1 MQQIVTEIGMI
12 TGTFNKIPRKKN
24 SHGYGWA
31 RTWAENLNVGINHNG
46 DPVEILYLDHGV
58 NFGGGLNLFGGFND
72 ELKQRIDNFLLA
84 DKVYSLD
91 MPMPEYGNMLA
102 KRKDVKDKAWC
113 ALVQQ
118 KCDNAQTL
126 LSTDL
131 DTTWLTIG
139 DSHTAAFAPEGSMV
153 IKTDGLTLN
162 GQLRSNFQYIKDH
175 MAKCNNLQGIT
186 LSFGNID
193 IRHHLCRL
201 HIDPRDMWINLKR
214 FGDSL
219 PIPVEYSVPWPIEFE
234 GRRLP
239 KTGYYKHQPFWGT
252 HYERKIMLERV
263 LETMDM
269 VSMNKVMYPRD
280 WLTIDPEVF
289 AKTKMEST
297 SSVHI
302 SPEVYRRKEFGE
314 DYVQLTDF
322 MI

>member
-31 RTWAENLNVGINHNG
+31 RTWAENLNVSINHNG

-118 KCDNAQTL
+118 KCDNAQTV

-131 DTTWLTIG
+131 DTQWLTIG

-201 HIDPRDMWINLKR
+201 HIDPRDMWIDLKR

>member
-201 HIDPRDMWINLKR
+201 HIDPRDMWIDLKR

-239 KTGYYKHQPFWGT
+239 KTGYYKGQPFWGSY
-252 HYERKIMLERV
+252 YERSQMLERIF
-263 LETMDM
+263 ETMDM
-269 VSMNKVMYPRD
+269 ISMNRIMYPME
-280 WLTIDPEVF
+280 WLKMNPEEF
-289 AKTKMEST
+289 AKTKMEGT

-302 SPEVYRRKEFGE
+302 SPEVYRRKDFGQQ
-314 DYVQLTDF
+314 YVLP
-322 MI
+322 I

>member
-201 HIDPRDMWINLKR
+201 HIDPRDMWIDLKR

>member
-1 MQQIVTEIGMI
+1 MI
-12 TGTFNKIPRKKN
+12 TGTFNKIPKKKN

-91 MPMPEYGNMLA
+91 MTMPEYGNMLA

>member
-1 MQQIVTEIGMI
+1 MQQIVIEIGMI

-31 RTWAENLNVGINHNG
+31 RTWAENLNVSINHNG

-239 KTGYYKHQPFWGT
+239 KTGYYKGQPFWGSY
-252 HYERKIMLERV
+252 YERSQMLERI

-269 VSMNKVMYPRD
+269 VSMNRVLYPME
-280 WLTIDPEVF
+280 WLKMNPEEF
-289 AKTKMEST
+289 AKTKMEGT

-302 SPEVYRRKEFGE
+302 SPEVYRRKDFGQQ
-314 DYVQLTDF
+314 YVLP
-322 MI
+322 I

>member
-1 MQQIVTEIGMI
+1 MI
-12 TGTFNKIPRKKN
+12 TGTFNKIPKKKN

>member
-1 MQQIVTEIGMI
+1 MQQIVIEIGMI